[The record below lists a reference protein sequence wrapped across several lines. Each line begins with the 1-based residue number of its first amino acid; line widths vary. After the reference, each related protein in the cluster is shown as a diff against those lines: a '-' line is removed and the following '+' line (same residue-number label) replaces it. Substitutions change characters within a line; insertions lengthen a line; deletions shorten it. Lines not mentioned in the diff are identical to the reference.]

1 MNAVDTNVLIY
12 VHDPRD
18 PAKQATADALVK
30 SLVDGVLLWQVACEF
45 IAASRKLE
53 PYGFS
58 RDEAWHEIHSLQQIW
73 TTKLPSWLV
82 IQRAEALQNRYSL
95 SFWDALIIAACLES
109 GVTRLYSEDFTSK
122 SRIEGLSLI
131 NPFAAP

>member
-18 PAKQATADALVK
+18 SVKQEAADALVQ

-53 PYGFS
+53 PLGFN
-58 RDEAWHEIHSLQQIW
+58 RDKAYQEIRRLQRLW
-73 TTKLPSWLV
+73 TTKLPSWP
-82 IQRAEALQNRYSL
+82 IINRAEKLL
-95 SFWDALIIAACLES
+95 SDYTVFLF
-109 GVTRLYSEDFTSK
+109 GMR
-122 SRIEGLSLI
+122 
-131 NPFAAP
+131 

>member
-18 PAKQATADALVK
+18 PGKQATADALVK
-30 SLVDGVLLWQVACEF
+30 SLIDGVLLWQVACEF

-53 PYGFS
+53 SYGFS
-58 RDEAWHEIHSLQQIW
+58 REGASLELHRLQEIW

-82 IQRAEALQNRYSL
+82 IQRAEDLQASYSL
-95 SFWDALIIAACLES
+95 SFWDALIIAAWLEG
-109 GVTRLYSEDFTSK
+109 GVSRLYSEGFTGQP
-122 SRIEGLSLI
+122 RIEGLSLI

>member
-73 TTKLPSWLV
+73 TTKLPS
-82 IQRAEALQNRYSL
+82 
-95 SFWDALIIAACLES
+95 
-109 GVTRLYSEDFTSK
+109 
-122 SRIEGLSLI
+122 GL
-131 NPFAAP
+131 